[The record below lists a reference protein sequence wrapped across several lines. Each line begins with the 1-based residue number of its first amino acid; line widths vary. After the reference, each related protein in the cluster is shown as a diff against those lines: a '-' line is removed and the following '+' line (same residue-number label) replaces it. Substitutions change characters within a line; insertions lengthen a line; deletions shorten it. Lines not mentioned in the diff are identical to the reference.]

1 VLLLSDVMRA
11 LEDAGEVTTS
21 IAEHT
26 IQKSDLSFKVNHDV
40 CFVLDAVGKKRKKAW
55 MFL

>member
-1 VLLLSDVMRA
+1 MRA
-11 LEDAGEVTTS
+11 LEDAGEVSVS

-26 IQKSDLSFKVNHDV
+26 TQKSDMSFTVNHDV

-55 MFL
+55 IVCQFF